1 MADALSSLK
10 GCYHFMKSILYF
22 SKKVVT
28 FSGNGRGEK
37 ARWLQKNVPFFA
49 ATFQLQKYNLFH
61 YHQIYFC
68 FFSFTYLLS
77 YQRHNERSTK
87 PCFFVT
93 NRNDR

>member
-1 MADALSSLK
+1 MYTSNMPSAGKPPGK
-10 GCYHFMKSILYF
+10 G
-22 SKKVVT
+22 
-28 FSGNGRGEK
+28 
-37 ARWLQKNVPFFA
+37 LQRLNVPFFA